1 MSWFDS
7 CDFGAGWFAGVSQ
20 MVVAHP
26 LDTVKVRLQT
36 LPHLNFV
43 SVLVNTA
50 KVEGVRGFYRGF
62 LFPSLTAGVLNS
74 AFFGVYG
81 NTLRMLETYRGASN
95 HQKLCCDGGPAYP
108 LWHLDCFTAGCI
120 AGTACVTLST
130 PIELIKTKLQATAIF
145 AKEANEPL
153 KPVECVKLMYRHNGL
168 KGLFK
173 GFHIMVLRDVPSY
186 GLKIVMYEH
195 LQCMMRADR
204 VHGEAPMFSEV
215 VIASGV
221 AGVASWAVII
231 PLDVV
236 KSRIQADDIRNPKY
250 SGIIDCFVKS
260 YRADGLKVFGRG
272 FWIITFRAFPVNVI
286 SFVGYEEFLKFCKW
300 MSQK

>member
-173 GFHIMVLRDVPSY
+173 GFHIMVLRDSVSSGVY
-186 GLKIVMYEH
+186 FLTY
-195 LQCMMRADR
+195 
-204 VHGEAPMFSEV
+204 EV
-215 VIASGV
+215 VRESLSSEKSFWNVGLAGGF